1 MVKPMLI
8 EWLRFRVKP
17 ELRERFIQ
25 IDEEIWTRN
34 LFTYEGYLGKQVW
47 IDPQNLDEVVMISWW
62 ESRPQWKGIPQKAL
76 DEIEETFLEAMGI
89 GNYELMEGK
98 EYQVRKFAQSN

>member
-1 MVKPMLI
+1 
-8 EWLRFRVKP
+8 
-17 ELRERFIQ
+17 
-25 IDEEIWTRN
+25 
-34 LFTYEGYLGKQVW
+34 
-47 IDPQNLDEVVMISWW
+47 MISWW

-76 DEIEETFLEAMGI
+76 DEIEEKFLEAMGI